1 MKSQTARRAEPNA
14 LSAKAN
20 FAVNTL
26 FWMYSILCIIPTLIV
41 LAVSFSSEKQVIRD
55 GYSLIP
61 RGFTT
66 RAYEVL
72 FQGGD
77 QILRSYGVTI
87 WVTVAGT
94 ALGVLIMALFA
105 YPLSRRDFPH
115 RSFFS
120 FVVFVPMLFSGG
132 IVPFY
137 IIYTKYLGLKDSL
150 WALIIPGLLNAFYV
164 IVIRTFFQ
172 NTIPSELYESA
183 RIDGAGEFRTFA
195 AIVLPLSLPVL
206 ATVGLFST
214 LGYWNEWFLSLIFID
229 SPDKVSLQYL
239 MYKTI
244 LNIQYLTQHGS
255 YIGDNVELPSE
266 TARMAMAVVGMGP
279 IVLTYPFFQKYF
291 VKGLTVGAVKG

>member
-1 MKSQTARRAEPNA
+1 MKSQAARGAEPNA

-26 FWMYSILCIIPTLIV
+26 FWIYSILCIVPTLIV
-41 LAVSFSSEKQVIRD
+41 VAVSFSDEKRVIRD

-77 QILRSYGVTI
+77 QILRSYGVTV
-87 WVTVAGT
+87 WVTIAGT
-94 ALGVLIMALFA
+94 ALGVFIMALFA

-115 RSFFS
+115 RSFFT
-120 FVVFVPMLFSGG
+120 FVVFVPMLFGGG

-150 WALIIPGLLNAFYV
+150 WALIIPGLLNTFYV
-164 IVIRTFFQ
+164 IVMRTFFQ
-172 NTIPSELYESA
+172 STIPSELYESA
-183 RIDGAGEFRTFA
+183 RIDGAGEFRIFT

-206 ATVGLFST
+206 ATVALFST

-229 SPDKVSLQYL
+229 SPEKVSLQYL

-255 YIGDNVELPSE
+255 SIGGTVELPSE
-266 TARMAMAVVGMGP
+266 TTRMAMAVVGMGP